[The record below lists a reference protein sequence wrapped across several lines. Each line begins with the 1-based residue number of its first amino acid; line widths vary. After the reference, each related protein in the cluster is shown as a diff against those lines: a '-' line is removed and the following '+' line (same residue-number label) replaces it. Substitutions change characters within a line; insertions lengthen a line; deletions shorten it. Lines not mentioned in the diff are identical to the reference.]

1 MRYCLFSGNSEI
13 FEALLWLELDNDSLI
28 CRRWSGDTEAVY
40 HEVLDMMKKDFQSK
54 WCHMKDN
61 LVDNTESVKG
71 K

>member
-1 MRYCLFSGNSEI
+1 MKYCLFSGNLE
-13 FEALLWLELDNDSLI
+13 FLEALLWLELDIDSLI
-28 CRRWSGDTEAVY
+28 CCRWSGDTEAVY

-61 LVDNTESVKG
+61 LVDNTESVQG

>member
-28 CRRWSGDTEAVY
+28 CCRLSGDTEALY

-61 LVDNTESVKG
+61 IVDNTESVQG